1 MSEIN
6 TELSYLTQ
14 KFSADV
20 LELVEKA
27 VKEDFD
33 ENWKQ
38 YSETFKSFESIRSDI
53 DDCRSAANDI
63 SSYIDNLDTS
73 LRAINLELEEVINPF
88 S

>member
-1 MSEIN
+1 MSEIR

-33 ENWKQ
+33 EKWKQ
-38 YSETFKSFESIRSDI
+38 YSETFKSLESIRDDI
-53 DDCRSAANDI
+53 DDCRSTANDI
-63 SSYIDNLDTS
+63 LIYADNIDTS
-73 LRAINLELEEVINPF
+73 LGNINLELEEVINPF